1 MGSRVRRLVA
11 AITPVLPVL
20 VILVGFAT
28 EGAKRWR

>member
-11 AITPVLPVL
+11 AMSTVLPVL
-20 VILVGFAT
+20 VAVAGFAV

>member
-20 VILVGFAT
+20 VILAGFAAD
-28 EGAKRWR
+28 GAKRWR